1 MQLCKLARNK
11 ETDIC
16 CLNHSSIGFKI
27 KHLAISNVPGK
38 FTKYSGTFEY
48 DPNNVAASKADATIE
63 IASIDTEEI
72 KRDDHLRS
80 ADFFD
85 IKNFP
90 QMTFKSKEVHPS
102 GKDSFKVN
110 GDLTIRGITKPVTL
124 DVTYNGE
131 VTDPWGNVKAGF
143 SATTNINRKDF
154 GLTWN
159 KVLETGGL
167 VVGEEVKIAIE
178 VEGKKIA

>member
-1 MQLCKLARNK
+1 ML
-11 ETDIC
+11 
-16 CLNHSSIGFKI
+16 S
-27 KHLAISNVPGK
+27 
-38 FTKYSGTFEY
+38 
-48 DPNNVAASKADATIE
+48 
-63 IASIDTEEI
+63 
-72 KRDDHLRS
+72 
-80 ADFFD
+80 
-85 IKNFP
+85 
-90 QMTFKSKEVHPS
+90 
-102 GKDSFKVN
+102 
-110 GDLTIRGITKPVTL
+110 IRGITKPVTL